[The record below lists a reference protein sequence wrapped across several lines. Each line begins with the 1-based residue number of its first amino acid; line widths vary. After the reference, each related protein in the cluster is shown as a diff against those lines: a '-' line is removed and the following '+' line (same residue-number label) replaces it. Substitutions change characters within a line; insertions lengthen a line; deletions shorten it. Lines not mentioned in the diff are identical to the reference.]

1 MTTLEFQNVTK
12 KFKDNIVLDDV
23 SLKVA
28 DGETLV
34 LFGPSGSG
42 KTVFLRLVAG
52 VIDPDGG
59 VIRIGGKEMK
69 DVEPEERGIGMA
81 FQNFALFPHMSA
93 FDNIAA
99 PLEASHSTAVRIKSG
114 VDSVAKLLKIDHV
127 LSHRP
132 RALSN
137 GQKQRTAL
145 ARALAD
151 SPSLL
156 LLDDP
161 LRNVDAKLRFEMR
174 LELPRL
180 LEQQGATVVYV
191 TQDYKEAMALGD
203 RIAVM
208 SGGRFRQIG
217 TPEEIYLTPANM
229 DIARLFGDPTINL
242 LDVTPE
248 RDKDGVFVHLS
259 DKCVALNP
267 GYSGAVGKPCVLGV
281 RPEAFSIV
289 KGDAVGAIP
298 VEIEAET
305 PLNEKIVTLVRTLRK
320 REILVSRPAGKPGP
334 NSGLAFIAVNAT
346 NALLFDKATGN
357 LIALEKQAPEKDART
372 TAASKSAPAARAAK
386 PASATK
392 AKSAKPARPQAGA
405 PKAPLASP
413 EKAEKA
419 AKPPKPASKAAQPAK
434 PAAPK
439 ISRTKPKDKPADLIL
454 TEAAKRQL
462 ATMVQAGRKAGR
474 K

>member
-1 MTTLEFQNVTK
+1 MTTLEFQNVNK
-12 KFKDNIVLDDV
+12 KFKDNGVLDDV

-93 FDNIAA
+93 FDNIAT
-99 PLEASHSTAVRIKSG
+99 PLKASHSAADRIKSG
-114 VDSVAKLLKIDHV
+114 VESVAKLLKIDHV
-127 LSHRP
+127 LNHLP

-208 SGGRFRQIG
+208 SGGGFRQIG

-248 RDKDGVFVHLS
+248 RDKAGVFVRLS
-259 DKCVALNP
+259 DKRVALNP
-267 GYSGAVGKPCVLGV
+267 GYSAAVGKPCILGV
-281 RPEAFSIV
+281 RPEAFSFV
-289 KGDAVGAIP
+289 KGDGAGAIP

-305 PLNEKIVTLVRTLRK
+305 PLNEKTVTLVRTLRK
-320 REILVSRPAGKPGP
+320 REVLVSRPAGKPGP
-334 NSGLAFIAVNAT
+334 NSGAAFIAVNAT
-346 NALLFDKATGN
+346 NALLFEKASGD
-357 LIALEKQAPEKDART
+357 LIALERQAPEK
-372 TAASKSAPAARAAK
+372 SAPAVKAPKPVRAM
-386 PASATK
+386 K
-392 AKSAKPARPQAGA
+392 AKSAKS
-405 PKAPLASP
+405 PKPIVATLKAAST
-413 EKAEKA
+413 KAEKT
-419 AKPPKPASKAAQPAK
+419 PKPASKVAKPAK
-434 PAAPK
+434 PSSLTAPK
-439 ISRTKPKDKPADLIL
+439 EKPVEFIF

-462 ATMVQAGRKAGR
+462 ASMRQTKSKAGR

>member
-1 MTTLEFQNVTK
+1 MTALEFQNVTK
-12 KFKDNIVLDDV
+12 KFKDNMVLDDV

-52 VIDPDGG
+52 VVDPDGG
-59 VIRIGGKEMK
+59 AILIGGKDMK

-93 FDNIAA
+93 FDNIAS
-99 PLEASHSTAVRIKSG
+99 PLEASHSSADRIKDG
-114 VDSVAKLLKIDHV
+114 VESVARLLKIGHV
-127 LSHRP
+127 LGHRP

-145 ARALAD
+145 ARALAA

-208 SGGRFRQIG
+208 SGGGLRQIG
-217 TPEEIYLTPANM
+217 TPDEIYLTPANVE
-229 DIARLFGDPTINL
+229 IARLFGDPTINL
-242 LDVTPE
+242 LDVTPQE
-248 RDKDGVFVHLS
+248 DKSGVFVLLS
-259 DKCVALNP
+259 DRRVGLSAGCRK
-267 GYSGAVGKPCVLGV
+267 AVGRACVLGV
-281 RPEAFSIV
+281 RPEAFRFAKESLQTF
-289 KGDAVGAIP
+289 P
-298 VEIEAET
+298 VTIEAET
-305 PLNEKIVTLVRTLRK
+305 PLNEKIVTLVRTLRQ
-320 REILVSRPAGKPGP
+320 REILVSRPAGTPGP
-334 NSGLAFIAVNAT
+334 TSGKAHLQVLEDDT
-346 NALLFDKATGN
+346 LLFAKESGD
-357 LIALEKQAPEKDART
+357 LIALATELPADSG
-372 TAASKSAPAARAAK
+372 AATR
-386 PASATK
+386 
-392 AKSAKPARPQAGA
+392 SAKR
-405 PKAPLASP
+405 S
-413 EKAEKA
+413 
-419 AKPPKPASKAAQPAK
+419 KPVSKTGK
-434 PAAPK
+434 PAAPE
-439 ISRTKPKDKPADLIL
+439 ISRKGPKEKPVEAIL
-454 TEAAKRQL
+454 TEAAKRKP
-462 ATMVQAGRKAGR
+462 ATTAQAHRKAGR

>member
-12 KFKDNIVLDDV
+12 RFKDNVVLNDIT
-23 SLKVA
+23 LNVA

-52 VIDPDGG
+52 VIEPDAGM
-59 VIRIGGKEMK
+59 ICIGGRQMK

-93 FDNIAA
+93 FENIAT
-99 PLEASHSTAVRIKSG
+99 PLEASHSGADRIKLG
-114 VDSVAKLLKIDHV
+114 VESVAKLLKIDHV

-180 LEQQGATVVYV
+180 LQQQGATVVYV

-208 SGGRFRQIG
+208 SGGKFQQIG
-217 TPEEIYLTPANM
+217 TPEDIYLTPASI

-248 RDKDGVFVHLS
+248 RDKDGLFVRLS
-259 DKCVALNP
+259 DERVSINP
-267 GYSGAVGKPCVLGV
+267 GYSSLVGKACLLGV
-281 RPEAFSIV
+281 RPESFAFV
-289 KGDAVGAIP
+289 KRGSADAIP

-320 REILVSRPAGKPGP
+320 REILVSRPAGRPGP
-334 NSGLAFIAVNAT
+334 SSGTASIAVSPSS
-346 NALLFDKATGN
+346 ALLFDKANGN
-357 LIALEKQAPEKDART
+357 LIALDASSSGKRPAVAKEKKNSRSLAKAAATGAKSVRLSKQRTASKAVKRAKGPSSEDSTAFHKEKASELILSNASKRQLT
-372 TAASKSAPAARAAK
+372 TAAKARQK
-386 PASATK
+386 AS
-392 AKSAKPARPQAGA
+392 
-405 PKAPLASP
+405 
-413 EKAEKA
+413 
-419 AKPPKPASKAAQPAK
+419 
-434 PAAPK
+434 
-439 ISRTKPKDKPADLIL
+439 
-454 TEAAKRQL
+454 
-462 ATMVQAGRKAGR
+462 RK
-474 K
+474 